1 MCSSTFHSQACHAQQ
16 SQHCA
21 RFCRSTHCLP
31 DCVEIQ
37 IRLYPLAFPFLEPS
51 RVACHGRRVGKH
63 PEVGFLWCPSVLRVI
78 FSSVLFKTAYFT
90 FSFQGCLP
98 LFSPNPQKKKKIS
111 KSTLLL
117 QFWSVFPV
125 SQNQNVKA
133 WHCRARSARSTSA
146 QSPFPVWL
154 CPFCSHSR
162 RQS

>member
-1 MCSSTFHSQACHAQQ
+1 MTEIHIDQSIPECFRFSVGTVMCSSTFHSQACHAQQ

-31 DCVEIQ
+31 DCVEVQ
-37 IRLYPLAFPFLEPS
+37 IRLCPLAFPFLEPS

-98 LFSPNPQKKKKIS
+98 LFSPNPQKKKKKNLQVHPPTSVLVSFSSES
-111 KSTLLL
+111 KPKCKGLAL
-117 QFWSVFPV
+117 
-125 SQNQNVKA
+125 
-133 WHCRARSARSTSA
+133 
-146 QSPFPVWL
+146 
-154 CPFCSHSR
+154 
-162 RQS
+162 